1 MKRLL
6 GKFWNDDAGALI
18 AAEYLFF
25 SSIVVIGITVGM
37 TAFRN
42 AVVAEFEELANAY
55 LAINFGYSFGGLSGC
70 CSSVQGS
77 QAIQTPQTIAPH
89 VCTPPIPSVINV
101 TACP

>member
-1 MKRLL
+1 MKKLL

-25 SSIVVIGITVGM
+25 SSIVVIGITVGL

-42 AVVAEFEELANAY
+42 AVVTEFEELANAY
-55 LAINFGYSFGGLSGC
+55 LAISQGYSFGGLSGC
-70 CSSVQGS
+70 CAAVQGS
-77 QAIQTPQTIAPH
+77 QTIDTPGLVTPH
-89 VCTPPIPSVINV
+89 VCTPPIPSVIDV